1 MLSRLESS
9 SLLLLV
15 FVIAGCSVQA
25 PDATAGTAT
34 SAPPAR
40 AADAPALKV
49 GEAGR
54 SGAFEIVVSGVKKAA
69 EWTRNPPAGH
79 EYIVVA
85 VQVTNISREE
95 ESLGASAF
103 GCVQDDEGNRASWER
118 TTGIKTDPATFG
130 AADIAP
136 GGRFAGS
143 LIFAIPVGMS
153 ATELH
158 YTEGYALKPALRFQI
173 RK

>member
-1 MLSRLESS
+1 MISRMASS
-9 SLLLLV
+9 SLPLLV
-15 FVIAGCSVQA
+15 FVIAGCTAQA
-25 PDATAGTAT
+25 PDAAAGTAT

-40 AADAPALKV
+40 AADAPALKM

-54 SGAFEIVVSGVKKAA
+54 SGAFEIVVSSVKKAT
-69 EWTRNPPAGH
+69 EWTRDPPAGH

-85 VQVTNISREE
+85 VQVTNISKGE

-103 GCVQDDEGNRASWER
+103 GCVEDDKGNRASWEP
-118 TTGIKTDPATFG
+118 TTGIKTDPPTFG

-143 LIFAIPVGMS
+143 LIFAIPVSMS

-158 YTEGYALKPALRFQI
+158 YTVGYALKPALRFQI